1 MLNPTAPHFL
11 LLTQAHDHDPERGRS
26 NSRSTGGVWGFIL
39 ENIGTEEKIQV
50 RETEPGVWGERLQ
63 LLAVVRGLE
72 ALEQPSRVTLITP
85 SRFVGNGI
93 RQNLTLWRD
102 CGWMWERFGEMI
114 PINHQDL
121 WKRIDQARNFHS
133 IDCRVWDYHLG
144 QLQRSMGSGRRSLP
158 PLANCPDDSIPE
170 PIRPNSQPART
181 RPNNKITF
189 EELQAAAAK
198 TWEPPAESCGIP
210 IKPIGHGRAFGL
222 CLS

>member
-11 LLTQAHDHDPERGRS
+11 LLTQAHDDDPDRGRS
-26 NSRSTGGVWGFIL
+26 NSHPSGGAWGFVL
-39 ENIGTEEKIQV
+39 ENIGTEEKIEV

-93 RQNLTLWRD
+93 RQNLTHWRD
-102 CGWMWERFGEMI
+102 CGWMWEKFGEMI
-114 PINHQDL
+114 PINHRDL

-144 QLQRSMGSGRRSLP
+144 QLPRSTGS
-158 PLANCPDDSIPE
+158 PL
-170 PIRPNSQPART
+170 RSQPSPTSSQSQLIPPAARNPQPV
-181 RPNNKITF
+181 RPKQNNKITF
-189 EELQAAAAK
+189 EELQAAAARS
-198 TWEPPAESCGIP
+198 WDPPTESCGIP

>member
-1 MLNPTAPHFL
+1 MLNLTAPHFL
-11 LLTQAHDHDPERGRS
+11 LLTQAYGIDPNRTRSDHPQE
-26 NSRSTGGVWGFIL
+26 GGVWGFVL
-39 ENIGTEEKIQV
+39 ENIGTQEKIEI
-50 RETEPGVWGERLQ
+50 RECEPGVWGERLQ

-93 RQNLTLWRD
+93 RQNLAYWRE

-114 PINHQDL
+114 PISHQDL
-121 WKRIDQARNFHS
+121 WKRIDQANQFHA

-144 QLQRSMGSGRRSLP
+144 HAQRPKTSISRNIHAKSNPLVGSLQSNHKPS
-158 PLANCPDDSIPE
+158 AIP
-170 PIRPNSQPART
+170 AKT
-181 RPNNKITF
+181 RKKNKITF
-189 EELQAAAAK
+189 EELQASASQS
-198 TWEPPAESCGIP
+198 WNPPIESPTIP